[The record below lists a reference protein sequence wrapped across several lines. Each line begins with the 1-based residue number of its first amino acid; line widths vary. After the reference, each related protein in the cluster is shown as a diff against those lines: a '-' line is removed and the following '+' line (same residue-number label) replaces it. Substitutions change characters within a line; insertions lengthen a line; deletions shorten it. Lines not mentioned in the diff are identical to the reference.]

1 MAIEPLDL
9 LKRVFPS
16 LPLSDLAELL
26 KLARLRSYPANT
38 VLCAEGAYEKVL
50 YLLSE
55 GQAVVKKQLG
65 NSDDELILRYAGP
78 GDYFGEMA
86 IISDAPRSAT
96 VALVEDSTV
105 LELDQAAFQAVLSTN
120 VELALQ
126 MVRQTFER
134 LRQNDRMTIGEL
146 HKAYE
151 TLEKLDKAKLD
162 FIEVT
167 AHELRTP
174 LTIMRGYASMMLAD
188 PVIKENPVLRE
199 MAEGIVSGS
208 SRLHEIVNNML
219 DVQRIDL
226 DQMRVAAVPVSLPVV
241 LRGVEMQFKS
251 ALDARKIKLVMEI
264 EPGGGATYIDADPGL
279 ISKALYHIVMNAIKY
294 TPDGGSITARLNYE
308 GHGDSQVAHIQ
319 IADSGIGIDPEH
331 HQLIFEK
338 FYRLGDVQLHS
349 SGKTAFKAGGPGL
362 GLAIA
367 AGAVRAHGGLIWV
380 ESAGLDEK
388 KLPGSTFHIILPVKA
403 DIRLKKEGLIA
414 GVK

>member
-1 MAIEPLDL
+1 MPIEPLEL

-16 LPLSDLAELL
+16 LPLADLAELL
-26 KLARLRSYPANT
+26 KLARLRHYPANT
-38 VLCAEGAYEKVL
+38 ILCIEGAYEKVL
-50 YLLSE
+50 YLVSE
-55 GQAVVKKQLG
+55 GQAVVKKRLG

-96 VALVEDSTV
+96 VALTEDSTV

-188 PVIKENPVLRE
+188 PTIKDNPVLRE

-226 DQMRVAAVPVSLPVV
+226 DQVRVAAVPVSLPVV
-241 LRGVEMQFKS
+241 LRGVEMQFKA
-251 ALDARKIKLVMEI
+251 ALESRKIKLAMEVA
-264 EPGGGATYIDADPGL
+264 PGSGAIYIDADPGL

-294 TPDGGSITARLNYE
+294 TPDGGLITARLNYE
-308 GHGDSQVAHIQ
+308 GHGDSQMAHIQ
-319 IADSGIGIDPEH
+319 IADSGIGIDAEH

-367 AGAVRAHGGLIWV
+367 AGAVRAHGGMIWV
-380 ESAGLDEK
+380 ESTGLDEK
-388 KLPGSTFHIILPVKA
+388 KLPGSTFHIILPVRA
-403 DIRLKKEGLIA
+403 DIRLKRDGVAE